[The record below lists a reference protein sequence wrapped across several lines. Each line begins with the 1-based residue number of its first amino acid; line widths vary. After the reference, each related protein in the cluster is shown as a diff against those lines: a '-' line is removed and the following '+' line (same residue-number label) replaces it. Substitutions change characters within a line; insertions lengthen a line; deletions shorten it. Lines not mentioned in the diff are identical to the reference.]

1 MHVFAGLA
9 AAAAGALLTLGGCT
23 TADGTHHHGP
33 RQTMRDSAMPPADT
47 RERPY
52 DAPSHDM
59 NRPHDR
65 SRMPTAAH
73 PGCADRQ
80 AETADR
86 RRARRAAGT
95 TASDE
100 AHERHSAPGPR
111 CWPGSV
117 AYASEQARPSGRLQ
131 SCPAGSISAKP
142 WKPWFV
148 WCHGRGL
155 NSRPHPYQGC
165 ALPLSYRGMSW
176 RRGASSPRRPT
187 MEARPGRAASPQSP
201 SRARAGP
208 CSPGG
213 PAATGVL
220 TGAFGAALSG
230 SLSRSGQLVSARGRR
245 DRRRC

>member
-131 SCPAGSISAKP
+131 SCPAGFDLGK
-142 WKPWFV
+142 
-148 WCHGRGL
+148 
-155 NSRPHPYQGC
+155 
-165 ALPLSYRGMSW
+165 ALEALVCLVPRERIELSTSPL
-176 RRGASSPRRPT
+176 PRVRSTTELPRHVLET
-187 MEARPGRAASPQSP
+187 
-201 SRARAGP
+201 
-208 CSPGG
+208 GG
-213 PAATGVL
+213 
-220 TGAFGAALSG
+220 F
-230 SLSRSGQLVSARGRR
+230 
-245 DRRRC
+245 